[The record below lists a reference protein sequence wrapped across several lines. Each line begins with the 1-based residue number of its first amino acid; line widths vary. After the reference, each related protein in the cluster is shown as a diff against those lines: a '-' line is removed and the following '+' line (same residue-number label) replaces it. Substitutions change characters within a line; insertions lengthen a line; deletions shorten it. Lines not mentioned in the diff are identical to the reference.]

1 MTAYEHS
8 WQVRQAHGFRVFDD
22 AEVSEEFR
30 QFLDGRA
37 WTHAEGPGAL
47 FTHSVGWLRRA
58 RVLLPGI
65 TVLIRRMHATLAAAT
80 AQTDPALPGRLLA
93 SLRVPAGVRFS
104 EMESWRRPPTRVS
117 GPGLVRALDR
127 AADLAGLR
135 VRAVDCSGV
144 PPNRVAA
151 LARFGLASKAPIL
164 AALAEPRRTATLLA
178 ITRHLDAVAIDD
190 ALDLFA
196 LLMATKLIN
205 PARRASAAER
215 LASLPRLERASR
227 TLAVVNRE
235 LFTALDAA
243 ATGAAVDVAA
253 VWAAIER
260 VAPRAQ
266 IAGALA
272 TVEEL
277 VPDDDG
283 SAEAT
288 MRVVL
293 AERYCTVRPFLGLL
307 AASVSLSAASG
318 GAAVLAAVKTL
329 PELAARKM
337 KLKPLRPA
345 EIDARLV
352 PAMWHRAVHTNP
364 DLQAGAVDRDAYV
377 LCVLEQLLK
386 ALRVRDV
393 FATPSHRWGDPRA
406 QLLDGRGPAA
416 PGDQGD

>member
-1 MTAYEHS
+1 M
-8 WQVRQAHGFRVFDD
+8 
-22 AEVSEEFR
+22 
-30 QFLDGRA
+30 
-37 WTHAEGPGAL
+37 
-47 FTHSVGWLRRA
+47 
-58 RVLLPGI
+58 
-65 TVLIRRMHATLAAAT
+65 
-80 AQTDPALPGRLLA
+80 
-93 SLRVPAGVRFS
+93 
-104 EMESWRRPPTRVS
+104 
-117 GPGLVRALDR
+117 
-127 AADLAGLR
+127 
-135 VRAVDCSGV
+135 

-164 AALAEPRRTATLLA
+164 AALAGPRRTATLLA

-283 SAEAT
+283 SAEAA

-293 AERYCTVRPFLGLL
+293 AERYRTVRPFLGLL

-345 EIDARLV
+345 EIDARL
-352 PAMWHRAVHTNP
+352 
-364 DLQAGAVDRDAYV
+364 G
-377 LCVLEQLLK
+377 
-386 ALRVRDV
+386 
-393 FATPSHRWGDPRA
+393 
-406 QLLDGRGPAA
+406 
-416 PGDQGD
+416 